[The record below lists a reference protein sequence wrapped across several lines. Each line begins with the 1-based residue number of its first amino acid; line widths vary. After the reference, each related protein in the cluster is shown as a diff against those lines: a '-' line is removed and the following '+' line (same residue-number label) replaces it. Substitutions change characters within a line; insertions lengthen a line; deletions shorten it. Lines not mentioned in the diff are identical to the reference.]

1 MAYRVCLI
9 CVQFM
14 AVCMI
19 LYAKKTVIMA
29 VGRNLVHKPS
39 MFIANQSITWVDYCK
54 YLGVSFRARANLV
67 VDVVPMKR
75 RFYAALNSVFSRN
88 SALVEPVKLHLVRSF
103 CLPLLVYCLGALDL
117 TTSMVQEL
125 GVCWNDAFRKI
136 FSYDRW
142 ESVKLLQFFCG
153 CLDFTHIYFVK
164 IMFSKSC
171 HYQATISE
179 CILL

>member
-1 MAYRVCLI
+1 M
-9 CVQFM
+9 
-14 AVCMI
+14 
-19 LYAKKTVIMA
+19 
-29 VGRNLVHKPS
+29 
-39 MFIANQSITWVDYCK
+39 
-54 YLGVSFRARANLV
+54 SFRARANLV

-125 GVCWNDAFRKI
+125 GVCWNDAFRKS
-136 FSYDRW
+136 FSYNRW

-153 CLDFTHIYFVK
+153 CLDFTHIYDLLRLRFLSQVIIK
-164 IMFSKSC
+164 LPFLNVFCSSLELQYQTVQKLCDRYGASGPSVTAAVYC
-171 HYQATISE
+171 HFQRTVMQSDHV
-179 CILL
+179 L